1 MRRSILL
8 FTLFSVLLLACS
20 GDVKTGQ
27 TKPTESNTGGNAKM
41 SVSQATLQK
50 AMDVGRIPTS
60 INVNFQSGYWHIA
73 SAFNA
78 DSIGNFRPY
87 EGIWIDFKENNE
99 FVWGIKEEAK
109 EMGAWG
115 WDEPNQ
121 YLYFYSDSSQEF
133 FMGEWE
139 AKNNG
144 DVVICVGS
152 TPNNP
157 RSTQYKLVRR
167 HEKVITE

>member
-1 MRRSILL
+1 MRGGILL
-8 FTLFSVLLLACS
+8 ISLFLVLLSAC
-20 GDVKTGQ
+20 GDTG
-27 TKPTESNTGGNAKM
+27 KPKIEAIPVEGKGKM
-41 SVSQATLQK
+41 SVSQKTKQK
-50 AMDVGRIPTS
+50 ATDIGRIPTS
-60 INVNFQSGYWHIA
+60 ININFQSGYWHIA
-73 SAFNA
+73 SAFNV
-78 DSIGNFRPY
+78 DSIGDFRPY
-87 EGIWIDFKENNE
+87 EGVWIDFKENNE
-99 FVWGIKEEAK
+99 FVWGKGAEEK

-115 WDEPNQ
+115 WDEPKQ
-121 YLYFYSDSSQEF
+121 YLYFFSDSSREF
-133 FMGEWE
+133 FIGEWE